1 MKIDW
6 SFLKWVVLC
15 YVLLTAAAVLILITT
30 GSAEYEQSVIAG
42 SLVSIVNFFLGFVSV
57 EYAFEKSHTVF
68 LKIVLGGMVGR
79 LFAMALVV
87 LVLIKVYDFDSLSLM
102 LALLGYYAVNLALEI
117 GFLQKKVS
125 LKNKIT
131 PS

>member
-1 MKIDW
+1 VKIDW